1 MSMIFEHFLP
11 SQLVRLFLLKH
22 QDRIFP
28 DGFRCL
34 AMFIVFYKGKTNS
47 LLCERERST
56 VIGENFGE
64 LNYYILIYFP
74 KSLIL

>member
-34 AMFIVFYKGKTNS
+34 AMFIVFYKGKINS
-47 LLCERERST
+47 LFYVKGKDPQLMEK
-56 VIGENFGE
+56 IFGE
-64 LNYYILIYFP
+64 LNNSVIYFP

>member
-56 VIGENFGE
+56 VNGENSGE
-64 LNYYILIYFP
+64 LNNSVIYFP